1 MQKLI
6 SQTDN
11 YTFSDYFKLNNEP
24 DEIIKEFNYQFERK
38 RCQLP
43 KATITLNRLEDVL
56 LRWNEGLAY
65 IGLNSEMAK
74 REFLIAP
81 IILETVRYTQAK
93 VRVEYPLN
101 VNPQLKGTLD
111 YLLQAQRNFLI
122 VEAKQGDL
130 EHGFLQL
137 AIELIALDKWLD
149 SDTEIIYGAVS
160 TGQIWR
166 FGVLQR
172 KSQLIIQD
180 LNLFR
185 IPEDVED
192 LLKIMIGIL
201 TNELF

>member
-1 MQKLI
+1 MQKLL

-24 DEIIKEFNYQFERK
+24 DEIVEELGYHFERQ

-43 KATITLNRLEDVL
+43 RANIILNRLDDVL
-56 LRWNEGLAY
+56 LRWDKGLAY

-81 IILETVRYTQAK
+81 IVLETVRHTQAK

-111 YLLQAQRNFLI
+111 YLLQAQQNFLI

-130 EHGFLQL
+130 EHGFVQL
-137 AIELIALDKWLD
+137 AVELIALDKWLNN
-149 SDTEIIYGAVS
+149 DTDVIYGAVS

-166 FGVLQR
+166 FGLLQR
-172 KSQLIIQD
+172 KTQLIVQD

-192 LLKIMIGIL
+192 LLQAMIGIL
-201 TNELF
+201 TN

>member
-1 MQKLI
+1 MNRKLI

-24 DEIIKEFNYQFERK
+24 DEILGEFNYQFK
-38 RCQLP
+38 RQRCELP
-43 KATITLNRLEDVL
+43 KANIVLNRLEDVL

-81 IILETVRYTQAK
+81 IVLETVRHTQAK

-101 VNPQLKGTLD
+101 VNAQLKGTLD
-111 YLLQAQRNFLI
+111 YLLQSQQNFLI

-130 EHGFLQL
+130 EHGFVQL
-137 AIELIALDKWLD
+137 AVELIALDKWLNN
-149 SDTEIIYGAVS
+149 DTEVIYGAVS

-166 FGVLQR
+166 FGLLER
-172 KSQLIIQD
+172 KTQLIIQD
-180 LNLFR
+180 LSLFR
-185 IPEDVED
+185 IPEDVEE
-192 LLKIMIGIL
+192 LLQVMIGIL
-201 TNELF
+201 TN